1 MPDQALVVCQA
12 GDSPEHPGTIMFR
25 QVAVFKKKVVKH
37 EKQKERLLGVCF
49 LTCVRITAVP
59 LGVGALVS
67 LAW

>member
-1 MPDQALVVCQA
+1 
-12 GDSPEHPGTIMFR
+12 MFR